1 MKDVEV
7 PTTQLTRQAENDCE
21 MKITVSGKR
30 LQQKRFHGENEA
42 LTKMLQCYHDEIKLR
57 FGVIFGFVGDE
68 FKRTMAIKKTYASM
82 VYVGDCDWP

>member
-1 MKDVEV
+1 MYIYRMKDVEV

-42 LTKMLQCYHDEIKLR
+42 LTKMLQCYQ
-57 FGVIFGFVGDE
+57 
-68 FKRTMAIKKTYASM
+68 
-82 VYVGDCDWP
+82 P